1 MKLLVLSITGFTVLS
16 YGAAAQVLP
25 EKLDLT
31 TNHSLLSIQ
40 KSIDSASST
49 PKKNP
54 VNLPEKYLD
63 STLLTPDIGKQR
75 LKFKNNLTDSWS
87 WNPNSIDF
95 RPEAMSAAI
104 TSDANFLEKQVLQ
117 DNTAQPLSQLNVS
130 YQGKR
135 LSVQSGFL
143 TERLEH
149 DLGNKFFLQGSY
161 SIWSFN
167 NFDISVTAKIET
179 LDKDIIQSYYPVED
193 TALEINELST
203 NKTLGL
209 IGTFDLSSRW
219 KMIGA
224 ITTTSIGSQ
233 ITSPLIENNTFN
245 MALIGTTYSF

>member
-1 MKLLVLSITGFTVLS
+1 MKLLALSITGFTVLS
-16 YGAAAQVLP
+16 YGVAAQVLP
-25 EKLDLT
+25 EKTDVT
-31 TNHSLLSIQ
+31 TANSLLSIQ

-49 PKKNP
+49 PKKNS

-63 STLLTPDIGKQR
+63 SARLAADNGESR
-75 LKFKNNLTDSWS
+75 LKFNNNLSNSWS
-87 WNPNSIDF
+87 WNPSSIDF

-104 TSDANFLEKQVLQ
+104 TTDANFLEKQVLQ
-117 DNTAQPLSQLNVS
+117 DHSQQPLSQLNVS

-135 LSVQSGFL
+135 LSVQTGFS

-149 DLGNKFFLQGSY
+149 DQGNKFFLQGSY
-161 SIWSFN
+161 SLWSFN
-167 NFDISVTAKIET
+167 NFDIAVTAKIET
-179 LDKDIIQSYYPVED
+179 LDKDIIQSYYPVEN
-193 TALEINELST
+193 TTLEINQLST

-224 ITTTSIGSQ
+224 ITTTSIGSE

>member
-1 MKLLVLSITGFTVLS
+1 MKLLVLSMAGFTVLS
-16 YGAAAQVLP
+16 CAAGAQVLP
-25 EKLDLT
+25 EKLDMVSD
-31 TNHSLLSIQ
+31 NSLLSIQ
-40 KSIDSASST
+40 KSIDLASST
-49 PKKNP
+49 PKKSP

-63 STLLTPDIGKQR
+63 ATGFTAQNDASRLT
-75 LKFKNNLTDSWS
+75 FKNHLTDSWS

-95 RPEAMSAAI
+95 RPEAMSATM
-104 TSDANFLEKQVLQ
+104 TSNANFLEKQVLLNNGQ
-117 DNTAQPLSQLNVS
+117 QPQLNVS
-130 YQGKR
+130 YRGER
-135 LSVQSGFL
+135 LSVKSGFL

-149 DLGNKFFLQGSY
+149 NQGNKFFLQGSY

-179 LDKDIIQSYYPVED
+179 LDKDIIQSYYPVEN
-193 TALEINELST
+193 TVSELNELST

-209 IGTFDLSSRW
+209 IGTFALGSRW

-224 ITTTSIGSQ
+224 ITTTSIGSE